1 MQMEQHRRTR
11 HRKLDGEEGMKEKHS
26 FRRQFIKGSS
36 FLIIVFL
43 IIFIAMIQNFR
54 HTLHKQYGESEKQS
68 VEVIGNNID
77 YILNSVENLSNSIIS
92 NQELIDSIKQGEK
105 QRLADKL
112 YSFYI
117 SSNDIEGIYV
127 ITPSGYQQVGA
138 ELKDGVKSFPRYEL
152 DDSSGEIVWFP
163 TTKKNVK
170 ILSGSMKKRYFSMG
184 RKIIDVYSLKELGYI
199 NIELDES
206 VLAGAFSG
214 LQEENSKML
223 ICDTSGNIIASS
235 ADDFT
240 PMNKNNTSYFDT
252 MISDGNPNYIS
263 YNEDGK
269 KYVAIYSSFN
279 YGKWY
284 IVKTVPEA
292 VLYKDLNRMLL
303 YTILGGIISL
313 LVMLNVAF
321 IYSRKITRPI
331 EVMMH
336 QMKKVEAGNLDVR
349 VECNVYNELD
359 DLSDSF
365 NQMVNQIKKLMDD
378 IVAVEHNKNELELE
392 VLHAQINPH
401 FLYNTL
407 NTIRWMAKIKGE
419 DSIAEALVA
428 LVKLLR
434 VSISFGNNMI
444 LLQDEIAY
452 IENYLLI
459 QKLRFNQL
467 FEIHYDI
474 QEEHKRLYIPKL
486 ILQPIVENSLIY
498 CIDEAEKRE
507 EPILIQIY
515 TQEKEDHIEIIVKD
529 NGGGIEKE
537 ILDNI
542 LKQEQNIN
550 RFSKVGL
557 NNVNQR
563 LKLYLGEAYGLQ
575 IVSSVGEGTTVI
587 ISIPNKAS

>member
-1 MQMEQHRRTR
+1 MDGKRRV
-11 HRKLDGEEGMKEKHS
+11 MKEKHS

-92 NQELIDSIKQGEK
+92 NQELIDSIKEGEK
-105 QRLADKL
+105 ERLADKL

-117 SSNDIEGIYV
+117 TSNDIEGIYV

-138 ELKDGVKSFPRYEL
+138 ELKDGVKSFPRFEL
-152 DDSSGEIVWFP
+152 DDTSGEIVWFP
-163 TTKKNVK
+163 TIEKNVK
-170 ILSGSMKKRYFSMG
+170 ILSGSMAKRYFSMG

-214 LQEENSKML
+214 LQEESSKML
-223 ICDTSGNIIASS
+223 ICDTSGNVIASS
-235 ADDFT
+235 EDDFT
-240 PMNKNNTSYFDT
+240 SINSSNASYFDT
-252 MISDGNPNYIS
+252 MVDDSNPNYIS
-263 YNEDGK
+263 YNEGGK
-269 KYVAIYSSFN
+269 KYVAIYSAFN

-284 IVKTVPEA
+284 IVKIVPEA
-292 VLYKDLNRMLL
+292 VLYKDLNRLLL
-303 YTILGGIISL
+303 YTVLGAMISL
-313 LVMLNVAF
+313 IVMFNAAF
-321 IYSRKITRPI
+321 IYSRRITKPI
-331 EVMMH
+331 EVMMR
-336 QMKKVEAGNLDVR
+336 QMKKVEAGNLNVR
-349 VECNVYNELD
+349 VESNVYNELD

-378 IVAVEHNKNELELE
+378 IIAVEHNKNELELE

-434 VSISFGNNMI
+434 VSIGFGNNMI
-444 LLQDEIAY
+444 LLEDEIAY

-467 FEIHYDI
+467 FEIQYDI
-474 QEEHKRLYIPKL
+474 KEEHKKLYIPKL

-515 TQEKEDHIEIIVKD
+515 TQERDDHIEIIVKD

-563 LKLYLGEAYGLQ
+563 LKLYLGEEYGLQ
-575 IVSSVGEGTTVI
+575 IVSSVGVGTTVI
-587 ISIPNKAS
+587 ISVPDNAS

>member
-1 MQMEQHRRTR
+1 MR
-11 HRKLDGEEGMKEKHS
+11 GIKEKHS
-26 FRRQFIKGSS
+26 FRKQFLKAAT

-43 IIFIAMIQNFR
+43 IIFIAMFQNFR
-54 HTLHKQYGESEKQS
+54 NTLHSQYGESEKQS
-68 VEVIGNNID
+68 VDVIGNNID
-77 YILNSVENLSNSIIS
+77 YILNNVENLSNSIIS
-92 NQELIDSIKQGEK
+92 NQELMNSIKEGEK
-105 QRLADKL
+105 DRLIDKL

-117 SSNDIEGIYV
+117 SSNSIEGIYV

-152 DDSSGEIVWFP
+152 DHTTGEIVWFP
-163 TTKKNVK
+163 TTEKNVK
-170 ILSGSMKKRYFSMG
+170 ILSGTMVKRFFSMG

-199 NIELDES
+199 NIEVDEN
-206 VLAGAFSG
+206 VLTGAFTD
-214 LQEENSKML
+214 LQEDNSRIF
-223 ICDTSGNIIASS
+223 ICDKSGNIIASS
-235 ADDFT
+235 DEDFT
-240 PMNKNNTSYFDT
+240 NINGASSSYFDT
-252 MISDGNPNYIS
+252 MLADDTPNYVS
-263 YNEDGK
+263 YLHQGK

-292 VLYKDLNRMLL
+292 VLYADLNKLL
-303 YTILGGIISL
+303 FYTILIGLISL
-313 LVMLNVAF
+313 IIMVNVTI
-321 IYSRKITRPI
+321 IYTRKITKPI

-349 VECNVYNELD
+349 VESNVYNELD
-359 DLSDSF
+359 DLSESF
-365 NQMVNQIKKLMDD
+365 NQMVNQIKRLMDD

-419 DSIAEALVA
+419 DSISDALVA

-444 LLQDEIAY
+444 LLQDEIEY
-452 IENYLLI
+452 IGNYILI
-459 QKLRFNQL
+459 QRLRFNQL

-474 QEEHKRLYIPKL
+474 KEDHKKINIPKL

-498 CIDEAEKRE
+498 GIDEAEKRE
-507 EPILIQIY
+507 EPIIIHIY
-515 TQEKEDHIEIIVKD
+515 TIEKDNHIEIVVED

-537 ILDNI
+537 VLDNI
-542 LKQEQNIN
+542 FKQEQNIN

-563 LKLYLGEAYGLQ
+563 LKLYLGEEYGLQ
-575 IVSSVGEGTTVI
+575 IVSTVGVGTTVI
-587 ISIPNKAS
+587 ISVPEVAS

>member
-1 MQMEQHRRTR
+1 
-11 HRKLDGEEGMKEKHS
+11 
-26 FRRQFIKGSS
+26 
-36 FLIIVFL
+36 
-43 IIFIAMIQNFR
+43 
-54 HTLHKQYGESEKQS
+54 
-68 VEVIGNNID
+68 
-77 YILNSVENLSNSIIS
+77 
-92 NQELIDSIKQGEK
+92 
-105 QRLADKL
+105 
-112 YSFYI
+112 
-117 SSNDIEGIYV
+117 
-127 ITPSGYQQVGA
+127 
-138 ELKDGVKSFPRYEL
+138 
-152 DDSSGEIVWFP
+152 
-163 TTKKNVK
+163 
-170 ILSGSMKKRYFSMG
+170 
-184 RKIIDVYSLKELGYI
+184 
-199 NIELDES
+199 
-206 VLAGAFSG
+206 
-214 LQEENSKML
+214 
-223 ICDTSGNIIASS
+223 
-235 ADDFT
+235 
-240 PMNKNNTSYFDT
+240 
-252 MISDGNPNYIS
+252 
-263 YNEDGK
+263 
-269 KYVAIYSSFN
+269 
-279 YGKWY
+279 
-284 IVKTVPEA
+284 
-292 VLYKDLNRMLL
+292 
-303 YTILGGIISL
+303 
-313 LVMLNVAF
+313 
-321 IYSRKITRPI
+321 
-331 EVMMH
+331 
-336 QMKKVEAGNLDVR
+336 
-349 VECNVYNELD
+349 
-359 DLSDSF
+359 
-365 NQMVNQIKKLMDD
+365 
-378 IVAVEHNKNELELE
+378 
-392 VLHAQINPH
+392 
-401 FLYNTL
+401 
-407 NTIRWMAKIKGE
+407 MAKIKGE

-467 FEIHYDI
+467 FEIQYDI